1 MSTPPLALRRFGAT
15 DSRVTPIFGPVP
27 ASTANLFGNAE
38 KERAV
43 ATVEA
48 AFDSTVNFIDTS
60 NGYGEDGTISAVV
73 RRRGGYRMAYRGTPS
88 VFGRASRTRPAWSPD
103 QDPDSLKSI
112 DHSR

>member
-60 NGYGEDGTISAVV
+60 NGYGEDGTKDQ
-73 RRRGGYRMAYRGTPS
+73 RC
-88 VFGRASRTRPAWSPD
+88 RPAPRGLPD
-103 QDPDSLKSI
+103 GVSRHSVGVRSSKSNP
-112 DHSR
+112 SRVESGPGPR